1 MLNVNNKKET
11 EINKCEVIFKA
22 NDLVQKMW
30 HTMGIREQQIFSLL
44 VRQIRP
50 YDTEFKKQKFT
61 FSEIA
66 NELGWSEGG
75 NTRRCLMECLRK
87 LGSICFWHRTPYDSN
102 KIMLCR
108 VLESA
113 ALIDLKENTVEMKLD
128 DTLKPYL
135 IGLQERGNMMITR
148 FEYIKAANSQFTL
161 RLYEY
166 LRSKAFMRLSWQE
179 KLTLEEIK
187 ELLNIK
193 PTQPWGNLKRDALDK
208 VAEEINKITDM
219 IVKYEPNKVGKSIV
233 SVTFYCRRKR
243 NSQDKEEFDEQVN
256 KESFENIYDDEREDL
271 CSDLPDSYY
280 DEYIAFEGFDD
291 DNMEIEEFDD

>member
-1 MLNVNNKKET
+1 MVIANNKKET
-11 EINKCEVIFKA
+11 EINKSEVIFKA

-44 VRQIRP
+44 ARQIRP

-66 NELGWSEGG
+66 RELGWSEGG
-75 NTRRCLMECLRK
+75 NTRKCLMECLQK

-166 LRSKAFMRLSWQE
+166 LRSKAFMRFSWQE
-179 KLTLEEIK
+179 NLTLEEIK

-208 VAEEINKITDM
+208 AAEEINKITDM
-219 IVKYEPNKVGKSIV
+219 IVKYEPNKIGKNIV
-233 SVTFYCRRKR
+233 SVTFYCRRNHTK
-243 NSQDKEEFDEQVN
+243 QDGKELIYKLN
-256 KESFENIYDDEREDL
+256 TESYKKIDNEREDL
-271 CSDLPDSYY
+271 CSDFPDSYD
-280 DEYIAFEGFDD
+280 DEYDIPED
-291 DNMEIEEFDD
+291 IYV